1 MKILRY
7 FRVALESIQV
17 NKLRSILTMLGIIIG
32 VAAVLITVGIAQGAS
47 ASITANIASQGTN
60 LITISPGS
68 TSVGG
73 VFGGG
78 GSASTLTMG
87 DAAAMAE
94 ATFHPSVALV
104 APTYQSN
111 AQLISSTTNDN
122 NTVVGA
128 TADFASVRNLEIEA
142 GRWLAEE
149 DLTDSSSVMVIGS
162 EVAETLFPIDYA
174 MGVENVLGHTV
185 RINGEPFTVIGVL
198 AESGGM
204 GFGSTD
210 SQVFVPINVAQGR
223 LFGADRYR
231 GDYTVSSISVLA
243 ASEAQVDAA
252 MAEVEQ
258 TLRLR
263 HALAASESNDF
274 SVQSQTSLLETLSS
288 ITGTLTLLLGGIGAV
303 SLIVGGIGIMN
314 IMLVTVTERTRE
326 IGLRKAVGAH
336 DRDILLQFLIEALVL
351 TTLGG
356 LIGIGFSYAV
366 AWIVGWAAAGAFTLL
381 ISTSAILMALGVSV
395 ASGLIF
401 GLYPAQRATR
411 LDPIDALRYE

>member
-1 MKILRY
+1 MNILRY
-7 FRVALESIQV
+7 FRVALESILV
-17 NKLRSILTMLGIIIG
+17 NKLRSMLTMLGIIIG
-32 VAAVLITVGIAQGAS
+32 VAAVLITVGIGQGAS
-47 ASITANIASQGTN
+47 ASITEDIASQGTN
-60 LITISPGS
+60 LITVSPGS
-68 TSVGG
+68 TSIGG

-87 DAAAMAE
+87 DAAALADS
-94 ATFHPSVALV
+94 TFHASVGIV

-111 AQLISSTTNDN
+111 AQLVSATTNDN

-128 TADFASVRNLEIEA
+128 TADLATVRNLEIA
-142 GRWLAEE
+142 TGRWLAED

-162 EVAETLFPIDYA
+162 EVAETLFPVDYA
-174 MGVENVLGHTV
+174 MGAENVLGETI

-198 AESGGM
+198 EESGGS

-210 SQVFVPINVAQGR
+210 SQAFVPINVAQGR
-223 LFGADRYR
+223 LFGASRYR
-231 GDYTVSSISVLA
+231 GDYTVSSISVWA
-243 ASEAQVDAA
+243 ASEAQVDSA
-252 MAEVEQ
+252 MREIEQ

-263 HALAASESNDF
+263 HGLTASDSNDF
-274 SVQSQTSLLETLSS
+274 SLQSQTSLLETLST

-336 DRDILLQFLIEALVL
+336 DQDILLQFLIEALVL

-366 AWIVGWAAAGAFTLL
+366 VWIVDWVAAGTFSLVITP
-381 ISTSAILMALGVSV
+381 TVILMALGVSA
-395 ASGLIF
+395 ASGLLF
-401 GLYPAQRATR
+401 GLYPARRATL